1 MLIEQALKLLEK
13 GIHPLK
19 IANGFDKA
27 SDAALLHLESLKEN
41 QPKTTREELIESA
54 KIALSS
60 KVVSQCKEHLA
71 EIAVDAVLKVADL
84 ERKEVNFD
92 LIKII
97 GKPGRSLKESQL
109 VEGILIDKEFSHP

>member
-19 IANGFDKA
+19 IANGYDKA
-27 SDAALLHLESLKEN
+27 SDAVMSHLETLKEV
-41 QPKTTREELIESA
+41 QLKTTKEELMESA

-60 KVVSQCKEHLA
+60 KVVSQYKDHLA
-71 EIAVDAVLKVADL
+71 EIAVDAILKIADL

-92 LIKII
+92 LIKIV
-97 GKPGRSLKESQL
+97 GKPGKSLKDS
-109 VEGILIDKEFSHP
+109 